1 MSDVKRFTGFIAID
15 GSTHA
20 TEKAAVTHT
29 RDVKTAAALEKLR
42 ALVVEGAPGAT
53 SFEGIAYIESEGMP
67 IFLAANREAILEAVR
82 DLALQQLAADFL
94 VSEQEAPN
102 EMEKVRAACRTLIQ
116 FGVRYPRL
124 YMLIYEHTDG
134 GRPDYKTIFNTFHFR
149 YMRDKLKLLERAGL
163 LNMPEGFT
171 VELLILQ
178 LWTCIHGILAMRQ
191 NLMADEPIFRKVS
204 ERLVDQ
210 MLANLEYPQDQW
222 QISPSEM
229 ES

>member
-1 MSDVKRFTGFIAID
+1 MEPNHSQRDETRRLIVQT
-15 GSTHA
+15 A
-20 TEKAAVTHT
+20 TQIIVTQGADALSMRT
-29 RDVKTAAALEKLR
+29 LAQRVNRSPAALYKYF
-42 ALVVEGAPGAT
+42 A
-53 SFEGIAYIESEGMP
+53 S
-67 IFLAANREAILEAVR
+67 REAILEAVR
-82 DLALQQLAADFL
+82 DLALRQLAADFL

-116 FGVRYPRL
+116 FGARYPRL
-124 YMLIYEHTDG
+124 YMLIYEHSDG

-171 VELLILQ
+171 VELLIMQ
-178 LWTCIHGILAMRQ
+178 LWTCIHGILALRQ
-191 NLMADEPIFRKVS
+191 TLMADEPIFRKVS

-210 MLANLEYPQDQW
+210 MLANLEHPQDQW

>member
-1 MSDVKRFTGFIAID
+1 MEPNHSQRDETRRLIVQT
-15 GSTHA
+15 A
-20 TEKAAVTHT
+20 TQIIVTQGADALSM
-29 RDVKTAAALEKLR
+29 RMLAQRVNRSPAALYR
-42 ALVVEGAPGAT
+42 Y
-53 SFEGIAYIESEGMP
+53 F
-67 IFLAANREAILEAVR
+67 ANREAILEAVR

-222 QISPSEM
+222 QILPSEM

>member
-1 MSDVKRFTGFIAID
+1 MEPNHSQRDETRRLIVQT
-15 GSTHA
+15 A
-20 TEKAAVTHT
+20 TQIIVTQGADAFSM
-29 RDVKTAAALEKLR
+29 RMLAQRVNRSPAALYR
-42 ALVVEGAPGAT
+42 Y
-53 SFEGIAYIESEGMP
+53 F
-67 IFLAANREAILEAVR
+67 ANREAILEAVR

-222 QISPSEM
+222 QILPSEM